1 MQLVCGS
8 YTIDGIT
15 IDAFNRAMIR
25 SDRGYA
31 QRLRVTLSVRG
42 ELLTETQT
50 AMSAA
55 IEALLSGIA
64 RDYDDVLIKDDDGN
78 TTPFRLLGSDS
89 IDGVKLIQPPT
100 FTDLGGAIYA
110 LRIPFSIA
118 WEADF
123 PIDSVTNGT
132 GQPNVL
138 EYSETLVFSGNG
150 GPLKAITLTPRG
162 EPIES
167 TLAERTPY
175 FATQSGSIRTLG
187 PVTSYPRPIWPEK
200 LVGPASS
207 TALTAPVIRNGVA
220 ESYGAQWS
228 YQFQSITPLVG
239 LPTTL
244 R

>member
-8 YTIDGIT
+8 YSIDGIT
-15 IDAFNRAMIR
+15 IDAFTRVMIR

-42 ELLTETQT
+42 ELLTESQGAMT
-50 AMSAA
+50 AAMEGLLRAVSA
-55 IEALLSGIA
+55 
-64 RDYDDVLIKDDDGN
+64 DYADVVIKDDDGN
-78 TTPFRLLGSDS
+78 VTPFKLLNSET
-89 IDGVKLIQPPT
+89 IDGVKLVQPPT

-110 LRIPFSIA
+110 LRVPFSVA

-123 PIDSVTNGT
+123 KPDSVVNGT

-138 EYSETLVFSGNG
+138 EYGETLTFSGNG

-167 TLAERTPY
+167 TLALRTPY
-175 FATQSGSIRTLG
+175 FATQSGTIRTLT
-187 PVTSYPRPIWPEK
+187 PISRHPNPIWPDK
-200 LVGPASS
+200 IVGPASAT
-207 TALTAPVIRNGVA
+207 TASSPVIRNGVA
-220 ESYGAQWS
+220 ESYEASWN

-239 LPTTL
+239 LPTVL

>member
-1 MQLVCGS
+1 MQLVCGPYS
-8 YTIDGIT
+8 IDGIT
-15 IDAFNRAMIR
+15 IDAFNRVMIR

-123 PIDSVTNGT
+123 SDRPAM
-132 GQPNVL
+132 Q
-138 EYSETLVFSGNG
+138 
-150 GPLKAITLTPRG
+150 
-162 EPIES
+162 
-167 TLAERTPY
+167 
-175 FATQSGSIRTLG
+175 AT
-187 PVTSYPRPIWPEK
+187 RPPQ
-200 LVGPASS
+200 A
-207 TALTAPVIRNGVA
+207 
-220 ESYGAQWS
+220 
-228 YQFQSITPLVG
+228 
-239 LPTTL
+239 
-244 R
+244 